1 MAILQS
7 MINGGG
13 VNDEF
18 KEVRCPSCKRLLFK
32 IEGLGCIVEIICPKC
47 KVMSRWPILAAE
59 IVSKK

>member
-1 MAILQS
+1 M
-7 MINGGG
+7 
-13 VNDEF
+13 NDES

-32 IEGLGCIVEIICPKC
+32 IKGLGCIVEIICPKC